1 MFNSYV
7 SLPEG
12 TECECIRVNDYTMR
26 FVVPNDPQMSNLLRS
41 LPFGVFQR
49 FSQPR
54 ILVHGIR
61 RLMKAHRFQTL
72 LDKTSPNCM
81 GQITL
86 WSNFI
91 GIQRESPENHTC
103 CRNVHLG
110 TGMQYLTSSTCGPV
124 FLERDWGCAWS
135 SRWGFWK
142 SWHIFGRSSMMWW
155 SLGTQQEYDEP
166 PILRFV
172 YTNLWQ
178 IWAMVWS
185 IGFTTWI
192 INIVLLGT
200 VLCVLALLDLGDGLC
215 EHICHARWTKP
226 VLWML

>member
-41 LPFGVFQR
+41 RPFGVFQR

-81 GQITL
+81 GQITV

-91 GIQRESPENHTC
+91 GIQRESPDFLTPASAC
-103 CRNVHLG
+103 FFHLG

-124 FLERDWGCAWS
+124 FLERDWGCAANHLAGVFTEIVAHL
-135 SRWGFWK
+135 RPVFHDVMKVGDPTR
-142 SWHIFGRSSMMWW
+142 IWW
-155 SLGTQQEYDEP
+155 TSNFEVCLYQFVVKKKRQWFEALGLPHESLT
-166 PILRFV
+166 
-172 YTNLWQ
+172 
-178 IWAMVWS
+178 
-185 IGFTTWI
+185 
-192 INIVLLGT
+192 
-200 VLCVLALLDLGDGLC
+200 
-215 EHICHARWTKP
+215 
-226 VLWML
+226 

>member
-41 LPFGVFQR
+41 RPFGVFQR

-81 GQITL
+81 GQITV

-91 GIQRESPENHTC
+91 GIQRESPDF
-103 CRNVHLG
+103 
-110 TGMQYLTSSTCGPV
+110 LTPASACFFSSRPQECNILHHRRVAPV
-124 FLERDWGCAWS
+124 FLERDWGCAANHLAGGFHGNRGTS
-135 SRWGFWK
+135 SARLPWL
-142 SWHIFGRSSMMWW
+142 WW
-155 SLGTQQEYDEP
+155 
-166 PILRFV
+166 R
-172 YTNLWQ
+172 
-178 IWAMVWS
+178 
-185 IGFTTWI
+185 
-192 INIVLLGT
+192 
-200 VLCVLALLDLGDGLC
+200 LGDPTRIWWTSNFEVCLYQFVVKKKGNGLK
-215 EHICHARWTKP
+215 HWVYH
-226 VLWML
+226 MNH